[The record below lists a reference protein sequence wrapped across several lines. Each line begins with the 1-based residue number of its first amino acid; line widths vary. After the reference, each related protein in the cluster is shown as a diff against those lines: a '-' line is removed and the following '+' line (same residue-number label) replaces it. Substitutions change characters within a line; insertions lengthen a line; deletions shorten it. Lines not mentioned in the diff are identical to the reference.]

1 MRIINIIDR
10 LFNRRKI
17 PAPKTKP
24 VFVDGIPLA
33 LNQPTQQT
41 INADTLRLFSKHPI
55 PRRAIN
61 IIKNGLKRYYFQFDG
76 PDAEIARQI
85 LRKPDPTLL
94 SWSAFQE
101 KLIEDMLVVSAGA
114 YERRYYT
121 QDGKRVVF
129 YVRDAST
136 IQVYADWLPNT
147 NKPRYALR
155 GHDGKLY
162 NFKDKDLA
170 YIPINSTTYSNFGLS
185 PMEFCYTHVNYLRRS
200 ELNANISADP
210 TSPRKAIMTKGSSDA
225 GAISDGIVQKR
236 GTGEVPVISGV
247 DGATAVDIG
256 GTEDK
261 HLFLQWQERLTA
273 LVANAFELPKTA
285 LNETQDSNRSTAES
299 DERQISDTVA
309 VYAKL
314 IEEVMQ
320 DEVDR
325 LGLDVNVD
333 YKRPLT
339 IEEKKVLSQ
348 THVRYM
354 MNPTMTVDEIRRELD
369 LPLLGEDEFVSDRK
383 ARVTE
388 YYKNLYKYT
397 LAKKEGEEQ
406 SNPQD

>member
-1 MRIINIIDR
+1 MRIINFIDR

-24 VFVDGIPLA
+24 VFVDGIPLGI
-33 LNQPTQQT
+33 NQPTQQT
-41 INADTLRLFSKHPI
+41 INADMLRQFSKHPI

-61 IIKNGLKRYYFQFDG
+61 VIKNGLKRYYFQFDG
-76 PDAEIARQI
+76 PDAKLARQI

-94 SWSAFQE
+94 SWSVFQE

-121 QDGKRVVF
+121 QDGKRGVVF

-136 IQVYADWLPNT
+136 VQVYADWLPGT
-147 NKPRYALR
+147 EKPRFAIR
-155 GHDGKLY
+155 GHEGKLY
-162 NFKDKDLA
+162 NFRDKDLA

-185 PMEFCYTHVNYLRRS
+185 PMEFCYIHVSYLRRS

-210 TSPRKAIMTKGSSDA
+210 TSPRRAILTKGNSDA
-225 GAISDGIVQKR
+225 DTISKGIIQKK

-247 DGATAVDIG
+247 DGASTVDIG

-320 DEVDR
+320 DEMDR
-325 LGLDVNVD
+325 LGLDVDVA

-354 MNPTMTVDEIRRELD
+354 MNPTMTVDEIR
-369 LPLLGEDEFVSDRK
+369 
-383 ARVTE
+383 
-388 YYKNLYKYT
+388 
-397 LAKKEGEEQ
+397 
-406 SNPQD
+406 